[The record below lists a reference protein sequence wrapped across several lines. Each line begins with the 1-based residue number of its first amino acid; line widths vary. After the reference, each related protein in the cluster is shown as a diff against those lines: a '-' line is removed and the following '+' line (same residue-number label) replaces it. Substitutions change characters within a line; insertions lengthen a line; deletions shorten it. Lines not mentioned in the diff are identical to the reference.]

1 MTFHLDYESR
11 SEAPLADDK
20 AKGEKGVGAFR
31 YANDPST
38 RILCCA
44 VAEGEQEPRIWRCD
58 EPASPESR
66 AALDLLRKISENPD
80 ALVYAHN
87 ATGFEV
93 PMSDALWHA
102 TFGFPPPQHHQWRCT
117 AVMARKASLPYSLA
131 KLAEKLGID
140 QQKDRS
146 GYNLIRKFS
155 IPPFV
160 EPHEEPEEWQRFLD
174 YCLQDVRVEQEI
186 HRVLRKFELKG
197 APLNTFL
204 ADMEM
209 NCRGLPIN
217 VSAVENAQRIVEQ
230 AIGPAETEFRE
241 LTGLN
246 YTQQAKVLVWC
257 QERGYPHDDLQRETL
272 DEWLEEAEDSDLKTA
287 LSIRRDINF
296 AANKKLTP
304 MADCAG
310 PHDNKVRGTLMYL
323 GASRTGRWSGSLIQI
338 QNVKKPPR
346 HLENCT
352 KDIYRAICRGAD
364 AEEIDLCYGNPLE
377 AVASCMRHFVDD
389 GKPMLNVDYSAIES
403 RTLAW
408 GAGEE
413 WKLEVFRT
421 HGMIYET
428 LASQMFG
435 VSVADVDKAL
445 RAKGKI
451 GELSCQYGGSVGAL
465 AKMGGLKMGL
475 TEGEL
480 RSIVDRW
487 RTANPKIV
495 SLWRKF
501 EDAAKAAVT
510 DPGRHFEVGDTADFF
525 SGRTAGMNFLFMR
538 LPSGRCLCYPEPR
551 LEWVPAPWDKAQLIE
566 QITFYSQLPMKSTW
580 GRITTHGSKLLEN
593 WNQGTA
599 FDLMAHG
606 FVNAER
612 HGYRAA
618 ALIHDEFLGYKD
630 GPHQSVEE
638 LTSLLTEL
646 PPWAKGLP
654 LTAEGGEIDFYQ
666 K

>member
-1 MTFHLDYESR
+1 MTFHVDYESR
-11 SEAPLADDK
+11 SKSDLTK
-20 AKGEKGVGAFR
+20 VGSFR

-44 VAEGEQEPRIWRCD
+44 VADGEQEPRIWRCD
-58 EPASPESR
+58 RPDASESL
-66 AALDLLRKISENPD
+66 AALELLRKISENPD
-80 ALVYAHN
+80 TLVYAHN

-117 AVMARKASLPYSLA
+117 AVMARKAALPYSLA

-186 HRVLRKFELKG
+186 HRVLHKFELKG
-197 APLNTFL
+197 AALDTFL

-230 AIGPAETEFRE
+230 AIGPAEKEFRE
-241 LTGLN
+241 ITGLN
-246 YTQQAKVLVWC
+246 YTQQAKVLEWT

-272 DEWLEEAEDSDLKTA
+272 DEWLEDAEDSDLKTA

-346 HLENCT
+346 HLEDCT

-389 GKPMLNVDYSAIES
+389 GKPMLNVDYSAIEA
-403 RTLAW
+403 RVIAW
-408 GAGEE
+408 VADEQ
-413 WKLEVFRT
+413 WRLDVFAS
-421 HGMIYET
+421 HGMIYEAS
-428 LASQMFG
+428 ASQMFG
-435 VSVADVDKAL
+435 VPIDAVDKPL
-445 RAKGKI
+445 RAKGKVS
-451 GELSCQYGGSVGAL
+451 ELALGFCGGIGAL
-465 AKMGGLKMGL
+465 KKMGALKMGL
-475 TEGEL
+475 SEDEL
-480 RSIVDRW
+480 PDIIQRW
-487 RTANPKIV
+487 RQKSPAIV
-495 SLWRKF
+495 SLWRKC
-501 EDAAKAAVT
+501 EDAAKAAVANN
-510 DPGRHFEVGDTADFF
+510 GRHFEVNGKLDFF
-525 SGRTAGMNFLFMR
+525 CGRTAGMNFLFMR

-551 LEWVPAPWDKAQLIE
+551 LEMVPASWGKNERIE
-566 QITFYSQLPMKSTW
+566 QITFYSQLPMKTTW
-580 GRITTHGSKLLEN
+580 GRISTYGGKLVEN
-593 WNQGTA
+593 LTQGTA

-630 GPHQSVEE
+630 GPQQSVEE

-654 LTAEGGEIDFYQ
+654 LTAEGGEIPFYM